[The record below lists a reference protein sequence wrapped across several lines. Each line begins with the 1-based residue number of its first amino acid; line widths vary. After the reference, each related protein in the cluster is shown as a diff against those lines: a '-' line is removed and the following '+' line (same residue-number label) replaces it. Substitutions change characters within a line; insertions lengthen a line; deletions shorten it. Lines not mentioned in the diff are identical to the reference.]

1 MQSLRLLNELKSYC
15 ESSISDKPQNEKGFP
30 IAVKIFPRY
39 ENKKEETNQN
49 IKEEEEKE
57 NLNLKINSDFELK
70 TKENKNSEKSEEE
83 DEILTEEEFQRLKRR
98 QLFPTEIIN
107 EILNFLT
114 FNECARIYTSNGLI
128 CGLLESRRKVC
139 MEVEVGQRRE
149 HINQLTDHIGV
160 INARLED
167 MGSHLKELDAQILDN
182 HQKLNDLHKRIEKM
196 QVPSIQQLNKEIEE
210 DENNEY

>member
-15 ESSISDKPQNEKGFP
+15 ESSISDKSQNEKGFP

-57 NLNLKINSDFELK
+57 NLKLKINSDFELK
-70 TKENKNSEKSEEE
+70 IKENKNFEKSENKINEGEE
-83 DEILTEEEFQRLKRR
+83 EEEILTEKEFQRLKRR

-139 MEVEVGQRRE
+139 MEVVSFYL
-149 HINQLTDHIGV
+149 NFVVNIGC
-160 INARLED
+160 
-167 MGSHLKELDAQILDN
+167 
-182 HQKLNDLHKRIEKM
+182 
-196 QVPSIQQLNKEIEE
+196 
-210 DENNEY
+210 